1 MIFGMSEGTL
11 PAYVLP
17 SWLNLFMLVD
27 VVLANI
33 GVSPHPKPNALGET
47 EDGLD
52 RIPLF
57 HFGTSVGYMWILSP
71 EN

>member
-1 MIFGMSEGTL
+1 MMFGMSEGTL

-17 SWLNLFMLVD
+17 SLLNLFMLVD

-57 HFGTSVGYMWILSP
+57 PFGTSVWYRWILSP